1 MVCFGWLL
9 FWAVASALDLSS
21 LSGPLPYL
29 GSQVEVNQPFSTPP
43 YLQPQWSATVLFEG
57 KSLGTQWKDRRLAS
71 PVLQHEHRAWAEG
84 WHGRVPLRQARREVP
99 AELLCYFAIVSP
111 QLVANVP
118 STDNRT
124 WGGFGVNG
132 TCDTMGRKYAD
143 FFAWMALAKP
153 IGEKVIHDTP
163 CSVHRAEYAGPVLG
177 DNDTIIMTACVV
189 SNGTVL
195 EVSQRIPAGKFS
207 GTQTYRF
214 LNISV
219 GDPGETAFQSSY
231 ACAKQYPHS
240 LCPSQGVQTL
250 DIYRIF
256 GKGEPLELQNRDT
269 GDVLG
274 DVSFVCT
281 QGSGASYE
289 SKFITHWQVDV
300 STAFAQRN
308 PPGLGT
314 ASATT
319 TWMWAINTASWSNE
333 PV

>member
-1 MVCFGWLL
+1 AFGSLSGRSASSLCLMVCFGWLL
-9 FWAVASALDLSS
+9 FSAVASALDLSS

-29 GSQVEVNQPFSTPP
+29 GSQVEVNQPLSTPP

-57 KSLGTQWKDRRLAS
+57 KSLGTQWKDGMGVFHYDRLGERYRLNYSATS
-71 PVLQHEHRAWAEG
+71 QLFRPNTK
-84 WHGRVPLRQARREVP
+84 
-99 AELLCYFAIVSP
+99 LLLD

-132 TCDTMGRKYAD
+132 TCDTMGLKYAD

-240 LCPSQGVQTL
+240 LCPSEGVQTL

-300 STAFAQRN
+300 STAFAQK
-308 PPGLGT
+308 GQVDQFDK
-314 ASATT
+314 
-319 TWMWAINTASWSNE
+319 M
-333 PV
+333 